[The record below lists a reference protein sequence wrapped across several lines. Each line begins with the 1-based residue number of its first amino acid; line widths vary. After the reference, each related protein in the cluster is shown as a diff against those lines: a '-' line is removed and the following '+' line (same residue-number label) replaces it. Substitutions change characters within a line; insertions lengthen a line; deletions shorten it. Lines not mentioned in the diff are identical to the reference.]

1 MGIQTLGL
9 DLAQPGGIVA
19 SLPSV
24 GWNVEG
30 DLDDNDAAIG
40 SHTPAFQTVAR
51 VRVVPANSIF
61 SRRLLRLRASAPALS
76 VSERSRLSVRRDMVR
91 APLACSV
98 AACACDRSAAAAG

>member
-1 MGIQTLGL
+1 MSAWTEVVKMGIQTLGL

-40 SHTPAFQTVAR
+40 SHTPVVQTVAR
-51 VRVVPANSIF
+51 VRVVPANSI
-61 SRRLLRLRASAPALS
+61 SPAASA
-76 VSERSRLSVRRDMVR
+76 SERLPPPPPSPSAVVCLSAV
-91 APLACSV
+91 AWSV
-98 AACACDRSAAAAG
+98 HP

>member
-1 MGIQTLGL
+1 MDGSCEDGIQTLGL

-40 SHTPAFQTVAR
+40 SHTPVVQTVAR
-51 VRVVPANSIF
+51 VRVVPANSI
-61 SRRLLRLRASAPALS
+61 SPAASSA
-76 VSERSRLSVRRDMVR
+76 SERLPPPPPSPSAVVCLSAV
-91 APLACSV
+91 AWSV
-98 AACACDRSAAAAG
+98 HP

>member
-40 SHTPAFQTVAR
+40 SHTPAFQTFA
-51 VRVVPANSIF
+51 RVVPANSI
-61 SRRLLRLRASAPALS
+61 SPAASSA
-76 VSERSRLSVRRDMVR
+76 SERLPPLSPSPSAVVCLS
-91 APLACSV
+91 AVTWSV
-98 AACACDRSAAAAG
+98 HP

>member
-9 DLAQPGGIVA
+9 DLAQPRGIVA

-51 VRVVPANSIF
+51 VRVVPANSI
-61 SRRLLRLRASAPALS
+61 SPAASSAS
-76 VSERSRLSVRRDMVR
+76 ESERLPPPPPSPSAVVCLSAVTW
-91 APLACSV
+91 SV
-98 AACACDRSAAAAG
+98 HP